1 MNEIRFEEMPEKDL
15 EQAVDEGRLSREQ
28 LNEILQ
34 ERQRRAAATRKK
46 MPDSTHRH
54 TAEGFGSGQGMGTER
69 TGQEPGIPDERG
81 YPRGE
86 DRDWP
91 G

>member
-1 MNEIRFEEMPEKDL
+1 MKEIRFEEMPEEDL

-34 ERQRRAAATRKK
+34 ERQRRAAATRRKT
-46 MPDSTHRH
+46 PDSTHRH

-69 TGQEPGIPDERG
+69 TGQEPGTPDERG
-81 YPRGE
+81 YPCGE